1 MGARYQEQISKVG
14 RGKEYRVPLDKLTGK
29 PVDFDGWD
37 ASRGTY
43 LEAKYGYKG
52 KDYYNADTG
61 TLTSKVADRWA
72 DQARRQVD
80 AARGKPVEW
89 HLSDP
94 DVAEA
99 AREMFEDR
107 GIPVK
112 VIHTP
117 GDVTG

>member
-14 RGKEYRVPLDKLTGK
+14 RGKEYEVPLDKLTGK

-37 ASRGTY
+37 STRGTY
-43 LEAKYGYKG
+43 LEAKYGYKSP
-52 KDYYNADTG
+52 DFYNADTG
-61 TLTSKVADRWA
+61 KLTTKIADRWA
-72 DQARRQVD
+72 AQARRQVD

-99 AREMFEDR
+99 AREMFSEQ
-107 GIPVK
+107 GIDVK
-112 VIHTP
+112 VINTP
-117 GDVTG
+117 DDLVG